1 MDKYLLAVLV
11 DNKPGVLTHIAGLIS
26 RRAFNIESISAG
38 YTEETSVTRINI
50 VVSVASENELRQVV
64 TQLSKLID
72 VVKIVNLTQYESITR
87 ELVLIKVHA
96 TKETRA
102 EIIDVVNIFR
112 ARIVDVG
119 TENVVVE
126 LTGDAKKIDALSEL
140 LSDYG
145 IIEIARTGAIALS
158 RGPIPGKQMGEIAA
172 RCKPISQPLASL
184 QMSAQN
190 GVCEGTDRPA
200 RVKRPRVFACSK
212 TRGCFYAMLFL
223 TFFKKT
229 IDFLTKNIY
238 YRQRKLALS

>member
-126 LTGDAKKIDALSEL
+126 LRGDAKKIDALSEL

-158 RGPIPGKQMGEIAA
+158 RGPIPVKQM
-172 RCKPISQPLASL
+172 
-184 QMSAQN
+184 
-190 GVCEGTDRPA
+190 
-200 RVKRPRVFACSK
+200 
-212 TRGCFYAMLFL
+212 
-223 TFFKKT
+223 
-229 IDFLTKNIY
+229 
-238 YRQRKLALS
+238 